1 MPTRVPLAQQ
11 ESRRR
16 THPAQPTQPVAQ
28 SRRPAPEPLVNGT
41 LAADV
46 ERYPGPQ
53 EHHRQEQEQQLGQE
67 EQGHQDQDQDDV
79 QIVEPPQEVRNW

>member
-1 MPTRVPLAQQ
+1 MPRVPLAPQ

-16 THPAQPTQPVAQ
+16 THPAQPTQPAAQ
-28 SRRPAPEPLVNGT
+28 SRRPAPEPLINGP
-41 LAADV
+41 LAEDV

-53 EHHRQEQEQQLGQE
+53 EQHRQEQEQQLGQE